1 MEIEI
6 TNPVPE
12 GVKISPLV
20 EENNIWSFEKAARD
34 LCSRT
39 TERGIKLVLGELNS
53 VLLLK
58 LKKLNVTIT
67 EQNNIDR
74 IERLAVTEDYYLNN

>member
-58 LKKLNVTIT
+58 LNVTIT